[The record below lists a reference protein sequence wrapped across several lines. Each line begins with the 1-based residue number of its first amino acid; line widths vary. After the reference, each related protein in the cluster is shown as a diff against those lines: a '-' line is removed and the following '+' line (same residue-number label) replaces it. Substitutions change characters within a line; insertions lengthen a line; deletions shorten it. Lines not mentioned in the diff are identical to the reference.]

1 MEHHLSAYKSLWG
14 SYRQILLP
22 IIKKTERRNNHEF
35 ADEIDKALSED
46 RAFLFIGDDGFFVLE
61 PLFQD
66 GETIVN
72 VMFAFNWGNNAIA
85 RYQETIERLSL
96 DIGAKGLE
104 LCTAVKGLIPLLD
117 QQRWEWISTDN
128 NVMYWIKRL

>member
-1 MEHHLSAYKSLWG
+1 MNEIALQSWDEVRSKLY
-14 SYRQILLP
+14 P
-22 IIKKTERRNNHEF
+22 VIKTIESNNHHQF
-35 ADEIDKALSED
+35 ADDTDKALSEG

-117 QQRWEWISTDN
+117 QQRWKWVSTDN

>member
-1 MEHHLSAYKSLWG
+1 MNINVSKSYWIN
-14 SYRQILLP
+14 YRDKLLP
-22 IIKKTERRNNHEF
+22 IMKQIERRNSHVF
-35 ADEIDKALSED
+35 ADETDKALSEG
-46 RAFLFIGDDGFFVLE
+46 RAFLFVGEDGFFILE
-61 PLFQD
+61 PLLRNE
-66 GETIVN
+66 ETIVN

-104 LCTAVKGLIPLLD
+104 LCTAVKGLIPLLE
-117 QQRWEWISTDN
+117 QQRWEWVSTDN